1 VQKILQWR
9 DVAEPLNEY
18 LDEEDTAGY
27 EPGAGQA
34 RHPIIRAGH
43 VVSCRVMLTEPLP
56 AIRARVA
63 KADPFAR
70 LTENPSALPHRPL
83 TNITSMVTS
92 VGSKAIGLAGG
103 WRSVGAEELKLIVAR
118 VFCGELPRDP
128 MALLAVYIAVL
139 AHRYM
144 GFKDVARLW
153 QSMRRTLYRVLA
165 RLVWS
170 QKVQAGRHMHVCCS
184 VCSGGAVAMGAARAY
199 PGAGCPGKQRLYVPH
214 GVPVGGEAA
223 CAWPCSHAMHP
234 SQPRR
239 LPQTS
244 PRRSCFRSCRWS
256 TAAYRCRV
264 AAAVVSLCHIEP
276 EWHFVVVL
284 LC

>member
-1 VQKILQWR
+1 
-9 DVAEPLNEY
+9 
-18 LDEEDTAGY
+18 
-27 EPGAGQA
+27 
-34 RHPIIRAGH
+34 
-43 VVSCRVMLTEPLP
+43 MLIEPLP
-56 AIRARVA
+56 AIRARMA

-103 WRSVGAEELKLIVAR
+103 WRSVGAEELKLIIAR

-153 QSMRRTLYRVLA
+153 QSMRRTPEYRP
-165 RLVWS
+165 
-170 QKVQAGRHMHVCCS
+170 AG
-184 VCSGGAVAMGAARAY
+184 SGRKRYKPAAACTSIAVFVRAVRWQWEQREPI
-199 PGAGCPGKQRLYVPH
+199 PGL
-214 GVPVGGEAA
+214 GVPASSDCMSGPPGRGDAA
-223 CAWPCSHAMHP
+223 CVWPCSHAMHP

-239 LPQTS
+239 LPPTS

-264 AAAVVSLCHIEP
+264 AIMPS
-276 EWHFVVVL
+276 
-284 LC
+284 